1 MPSTQTVEEPLL
13 LNAKLVEERNML
25 QQVIDTI
32 PNHIYVKDVE
42 GRYLIANQ
50 NLLQAFGLEV
60 PAQLLGKSD
69 FDLFPAENCH
79 HIRASELEVIR
90 TGLPLNDHEESN
102 CNLDG
107 TQRWFSTSKVPVLNA
122 HQVVTG
128 IVGLSRDITLHKR
141 HERELEQRNEELA
154 LLNTQ
159 LIATREQ
166 LVQAEKMAALG
177 RLVAGVA
184 HKLNTPLG
192 VGVTVASTLRYRTQ
206 ELLQALAQRTL
217 TGKLLDQHLRE
228 AVDAEEMLLR
238 ALGTASDLVTRFK
251 QISVDQA
258 SNQRRRFD
266 LGQLLDDVVGM
277 LKPTFKNTPYTLKLD
292 LAPDLELDS
301 YPGPLSQVLT
311 NLVTNALTHAFEGR
325 PSGLMQLSTRR
336 QGESRVELRFTDD
349 GVGIPEAD
357 LPHVFDPFFT
367 KRLGSGGV
375 GLGMSMVYNMVTSI
389 LGGEIHLSS
398 QVDQGTQVRICLPL
412 SAPV

>member
-1 MPSTQTVEEPLL
+1 MPSTQTVEELLL
-13 LNAKLVEERNML
+13 LNTKLVEERNML

-32 PNHIYVKDVE
+32 PSHIYVKDVD

-50 NLLQAFGLEV
+50 NLLQAFGLEFPV
-60 PAQLLGKSD
+60 QLIGKSD

-90 TGLPLNDHEESN
+90 TGQPLNDHEESN
-102 CNLDG
+102 SNLDG

-141 HERELEQRNEELA
+141 HERELEERNEELA

-159 LIATREQ
+159 LIAAREQ

-206 ELLQALAQRTL
+206 ELLQTLAQGKL
-217 TGKLLDQHLRE
+217 TGALLDQHLRE
-228 AVDAEEMLLR
+228 AADGEEMLLR

-266 LGQLLDDVVGM
+266 LGQLLEDVAGM
-277 LKPTFKNTPYTLKLD
+277 LKPMYKNTPYALQLD
-292 LAPDLELDS
+292 LAPDIELDS

-325 PSGLMQLSTRR
+325 SSGVMQLSTHRL
-336 QGESRVELRFTDD
+336 GESLVELTFSDD

-357 LPHVFDPFFT
+357 LSHVFDPFFT
-367 KRLGSGGV
+367 TRLGRGGV
-375 GLGMSMVYNMVTSI
+375 GLGLSMVYNVVTGI
-389 LGGEIHLSS
+389 LGGEIHLAS
-398 QVDQGTQVRICLPL
+398 QVDQGAQVSIRIPL

>member
-1 MPSTQTVEEPLL
+1 MPSTQTVEELLL
-13 LNAKLVEERNML
+13 LNTKLVEERDML

-32 PNHIYVKDVE
+32 PSHIYVKDVA

-50 NLLQAFGLEV
+50 NLLQAFGLEF
-60 PAQLLGKSD
+60 PAQLIGKSD
-69 FDLFPAENCH
+69 FDLFPAENCL
-79 HIRASELEVIR
+79 HIRASELEVIQ
-90 TGLPLNDHEESN
+90 TGQPLNDHEESN
-102 CNLDG
+102 SNLDG

-141 HERELEQRNEELA
+141 HERELEERNEELA

-159 LIATREQ
+159 LIAAREQ

-206 ELLQALAQRTL
+206 ELLQTLAQGKL
-217 TGKLLDQHLRE
+217 TGALLDQHLRE
-228 AVDAEEMLLR
+228 AADGEEMLLR

-266 LGQLLDDVVGM
+266 LGQLLEDVVGM
-277 LKPTFKNTPYTLKLD
+277 LKPMYKNTPYALQLD
-292 LAPDLELDS
+292 LAQDVELDS

-311 NLVTNALTHAFEGR
+311 NLVSNALTHAFEGR
-325 PSGLMQLSTRR
+325 SSGVMQLSTHRL
-336 QGESRVELRFTDD
+336 GELQVELTFSDD

-357 LPHVFDPFFT
+357 LSHVFDPFFT
-367 KRLGSGGV
+367 TRLGRGGV
-375 GLGMSMVYNMVTSI
+375 GLGLSMVYNVVTGI
-389 LGGEIHLSS
+389 LGGEIHLAS
-398 QVDQGTQVRICLPL
+398 QVNQGAQVNIRIPL